1 VDPSKRRHTDPIR
14 VVIVDRH
21 MLVRDGIREILHT
34 QEDLVVVG
42 EAGSSRHGVTVVADT
57 KPHVVLLDT
66 DTPGCDIGR
75 TIQGMRCVAPD
86 SKVIVLSPRDQ
97 PWLIHELLAS
107 GIRGY
112 LPKSTSGQ
120 ALVSTIRNAH
130 GDEGSVT
137 VTVPC
142 ECLGSPDPRRNGSG
156 LSGRETGVLEL
167 VAEAMTNAQIASK
180 LNLSE
185 STVKRH
191 LHHAFRKLDAVSR
204 LDAVNKAA
212 ARSLI
217 SAPTDP
223 DGVDQPWMPSGQGEG
238 G

>member
-1 VDPSKRRHTDPIR
+1 M
-14 VVIVDRH
+14 IVDRH
-21 MLVRDGIREILHT
+21 MLVRDGLREILHT

-42 EAGSSRHGVTVVADT
+42 DAGSSRHGVSVVADT
-57 KPHVVLLDT
+57 QPNVVLLDT
-66 DTPGCDIGR
+66 DTPGGDIGE
-75 TIQGMRCVAPD
+75 TIQSMRCAAPD
-86 SKVIVLSPRDQ
+86 SKVIVLAQRDQ
-97 PWLIHELLAS
+97 PWLIHELLSS

-120 ALVSTIRNAH
+120 ALVSTIRNAC

-142 ECLGSPDPRRNGSG
+142 ESLTSPGPERNGCG
-156 LSGRETGVLEL
+156 LSGRETGILEL
-167 VAEAMTNAQIASK
+167 VAVAMTNAQIASK

-217 SAPTDP
+217 SVPTDV
-223 DGVDQPWMPSGQGEG
+223 DGVERLCTPSNRVEG